1 MSRRRVVTYNAAEAD
16 QPEAPRRAGLF
27 SSLKSLF
34 VSSTEAHSGAYGRA
48 RGYMIPGGGASHL
61 FESPREWRGST
72 RQVCGMWPFAAGSST
87 PFSGAPMGI
96 DIDTNAPVGCD
107 PIAWFVDGII
117 NNPSVFIL
125 GLPGYGKSTFVR
137 HMLLGMNGRGIVP
150 LIPGDLKPDYVDEI
164 TAMGGQ
170 VIQLAPGRGHLNILD
185 PGELSTIA
193 DSLPP
198 KTRERLMVDAHS
210 RKLQMLSA
218 LISILRKGH
227 ITPHEETILDA
238 ALTYLEEHH
247 EGVPVVQDLLDVIV
261 ARPQALQDVAL
272 DRGDEGRYRDAT
284 DALVSSL
291 MSLNGQ
297 GRFGDMFSKPTT
309 ARLAMDRPAVFD
321 ISQISD
327 IHRDVQAAALLACW
341 STTFASVEIAH
352 TLADEGLAPRRNY
365 FVVLDELWRALRAGA
380 DMVDRIDS
388 LTRLNRRDGVG
399 QAMITHTMSDLD
411 ALATES
417 EREKARGFVERSG
430 LVITGALPQSEMAK
444 LRRVMPL
451 SQAESARLV
460 SWADPGSWS
469 RLAQNR
475 SAHGAPRQ
483 APGVGK
489 FMVKVGGRPGIS
501 VMVRLT
507 QVEIDMNNTNK
518 RWGNSDGSVHVASG
532 NEVTNALVGMPTGSA
547 GTYGNTEIQE
557 SVYEDFGISVQSSGL
572 SETSAQQSSDQPPVR
587 FSSTTTAPAPTP
599 QHNQT
604 PTESA
609 HLIPSPEGYG
619 YYEHSA

>member
-1 MSRRRVVTYNAAEAD
+1 MGRRVVTSTAEHEQKSG
-16 QPEAPRRAGLF
+16 QPSKGLF
-27 SSLKSLF
+27 GAVKSLF
-34 VSSTEAHSGAYGRA
+34 APPADAQERYYGRL
-48 RGYMIPGGGASHL
+48 RGYAVPGGGAAHL

-72 RQVCGMWPFAAGSST
+72 RQVCGLWPFSAGSST

-107 PIAWFVDGII
+107 PISWFVDGII

-137 HMLLGMNGRGIVP
+137 HMLLGMNGRGIIP
-150 LIPGDLKPDYVDEI
+150 LIPGDLKPDYVDEVL
-164 TAMGGQ
+164 AMGGQ
-170 VIQLAPGRGHLNILD
+170 VIKLAPGHGHLNILD
-185 PGELSTIA
+185 PGELSDIA
-193 DSLPP
+193 PSLPP
-198 KTRERLMVDAHS
+198 RTRERLMVDAHS

-238 ALTYLEEHH
+238 ALTWLEENHT
-247 EGVPVVQDLLDVIV
+247 GVPVIQDLLDVIV

-272 DRGDEGRYRDAT
+272 DRGDETRYRDST
-284 DALVSSL
+284 DMLVASL

-297 GRFGDMFSKPTT
+297 GRFGDMFSKPTSESL
-309 ARLAMDRPAVFD
+309 RMDRPAVFD

-327 IHRDVQAAALLACW
+327 IQRDVQAAALLACW

-352 TLADEGLAPRRNY
+352 TLADEGLKPRRNY

-411 ALATES
+411 ALPTDS

-430 LVITGALPQSEMAK
+430 LVVTGALPQSEMDK

-451 SQAESARLV
+451 SQSEAARLV

-469 RLAQNR
+469 RITQNR
-475 SAHGAPRQ
+475 SMTGAPRQ
-483 APGVGK
+483 APGVGR
-489 FMVKVGGRPGIS
+489 FMIKVGGRPGIS

-518 RWGNSDGSVHVASG
+518 RWGNADGSVHVATD
-532 NEVTNALVGMPTGSA
+532 NEVTNALVGVATPPPASA
-547 GTYGNTEIQE
+547 AE
-557 SVYEDFGISVQSSGL
+557 
-572 SETSAQQSSDQPPVR
+572 
-587 FSSTTTAPAPTP
+587 PAADALKNLT
-599 QHNQT
+599 
-604 PTESA
+604 
-609 HLIPSPEGYG
+609 PSPEGYG
-619 YYEHSA
+619 YYEHAS

>member
-1 MSRRRVVTYNAAEAD
+1 MEVLMSRRRVVTYNAAEAD

-27 SSLKSLF
+27 SSIKSIF
-34 VSSTEAHSGAYGRA
+34 VSSTEAHSGAYGRS

-185 PGELSTIA
+185 PGELSSIA

-297 GRFGDMFSKPTT
+297 GRLRWT
-309 ARLAMDRPAVFD
+309 ARRC
-321 ISQISD
+321 S
-327 IHRDVQAAALLACW
+327 
-341 STTFASVEIAH
+341 
-352 TLADEGLAPRRNY
+352 TLARFLIFTVTCRLLHFWRAGPRRSRRWKLRTRWRMRGWRR
-365 FVVLDELWRALRAGA
+365 VVTISWSSMSFGVRCVRARTWWT
-380 DMVDRIDS
+380 V
-388 LTRLNRRDGVG
+388 LTR
-399 QAMITHTMSDLD
+399 
-411 ALATES
+411 
-417 EREKARGFVERSG
+417 
-430 LVITGALPQSEMAK
+430 
-444 LRRVMPL
+444 
-451 SQAESARLV
+451 
-460 SWADPGSWS
+460 
-469 RLAQNR
+469 
-475 SAHGAPRQ
+475 
-483 APGVGK
+483 
-489 FMVKVGGRPGIS
+489 
-501 VMVRLT
+501 
-507 QVEIDMNNTNK
+507 
-518 RWGNSDGSVHVASG
+518 
-532 NEVTNALVGMPTGSA
+532 
-547 GTYGNTEIQE
+547 
-557 SVYEDFGISVQSSGL
+557 
-572 SETSAQQSSDQPPVR
+572 
-587 FSSTTTAPAPTP
+587 
-599 QHNQT
+599 
-604 PTESA
+604 
-609 HLIPSPEGYG
+609 
-619 YYEHSA
+619 

>member
-1 MSRRRVVTYNAAEAD
+1 MSRRRIVTYNAAEAD

-27 SSLKSLF
+27 SSIKSIF
-34 VSSTEAHSGAYGRA
+34 VSSTEAHSGAYGRS
-48 RGYMIPGGGASHL
+48 RGYMLPGGGASHL

-185 PGELSTIA
+185 PGELSSIA

-365 FVVLDELWRALRAGA
+365 FVVLDELG
-380 DMVDRIDS
+380 
-388 LTRLNRRDGVG
+388 
-399 QAMITHTMSDLD
+399 
-411 ALATES
+411 
-417 EREKARGFVERSG
+417 RG
-430 LVITGALPQSEMAK
+430 
-444 LRRVMPL
+444 
-451 SQAESARLV
+451 
-460 SWADPGSWS
+460 
-469 RLAQNR
+469 
-475 SAHGAPRQ
+475 HGGP
-483 APGVGK
+483 
-489 FMVKVGGRPGIS
+489 
-501 VMVRLT
+501 
-507 QVEIDMNNTNK
+507 
-518 RWGNSDGSVHVASG
+518 
-532 NEVTNALVGMPTGSA
+532 
-547 GTYGNTEIQE
+547 Y
-557 SVYEDFGISVQSSGL
+557 
-572 SETSAQQSSDQPPVR
+572 
-587 FSSTTTAPAPTP
+587 
-599 QHNQT
+599 
-604 PTESA
+604 
-609 HLIPSPEGYG
+609 
-619 YYEHSA
+619 

>member
-34 VSSTEAHSGAYGRA
+34 APPADVQSGTYGRS
-48 RGYMIPGGGASHL
+48 RGYMLPGGGASHL

-72 RQVCGMWPFAAGSST
+72 RQICGLWPFAAGSST

-117 NNPSVFIL
+117 NNPSAFIL

-137 HMLLGMNGRGIVP
+137 HMLLGMNGRGIIP

-164 TAMGGQ
+164 TSMGGQ

-185 PGELSTIA
+185 PGELSSIA

-238 ALTYLEEHH
+238 ALTILEEHH

-261 ARPQALQDVAL
+261 SRPQALQDVAL

-411 ALATES
+411 ALPTES

-451 SQAESARLV
+451 SQAEAARLV

-489 FMVKVGGRPGIS
+489 FMVKVGGRPGIR

-507 QVEIDMNNTNK
+507 QVEINMNNTNK

-532 NEVTNALVGMPTGSA
+532 NEVTNALVGLSSA
-547 GTYGNTEIQE
+547 GTESYGNAEMQE
-557 SVYEDFGISVQSSGL
+557 SVYEGFGISVQ
-572 SETSAQQSSDQPPVR
+572 EPEQPPVR
-587 FSSTTTAPAPTP
+587 FSSTNTAPAPTP
-599 QHNQT
+599 QDTQ
-604 PTESA
+604 PPAESA

-619 YYEHSA
+619 YEYSA